1 MNRIEQQPMSIQALS
16 VYCSGIYNV
25 IQRIY
30 DNIKNKNRKPH
41 YRLISC
47 FNHRTNNLSNLNRI
61 SLMELI
67 LYIWKL
73 MCVTKI
79 ISIVY
84 NLQDYSV
91 LYNNDFHPVVC
102 EVTHMWKA
110 LISQRGYLQRDTKNI
125 R

>member
-1 MNRIEQQPMSIQALS
+1 
-16 VYCSGIYNV
+16 
-25 IQRIY
+25 
-30 DNIKNKNRKPH
+30 
-41 YRLISC
+41 
-47 FNHRTNNLSNLNRI
+47 
-61 SLMELI
+61 MELI

-110 LISQRGYLQRDTKNI
+110 LISQRGEV
-125 R
+125 